1 MPFPDLERRLRG
13 RRAQA
18 LLALG
23 AFFSILLVL
32 VFVDPRTAP
41 YAPFCP
47 FHRATGLWC
56 PGCGTGRALH
66 ALVHGDVLHAVRL
79 NVLAVA
85 AIPVFLALA
94 IGAALRPERQLPVP
108 PVWLRWAIYALLA
121 FFLVARNLPFAP
133 PPPLRSH
140 RVRAHSVNAFSARP
154 NSFAATRRSASL
166 RRALPLSRAST
177 AIARCN

>member
-1 MPFPDLERRLRG
+1 MPFEVLVARPRG

-23 AFFSILLVL
+23 AFFGLLLVL
-32 VFVDPRTAP
+32 VFVDPATARW
-41 YAPFCP
+41 APFCP

-66 ALVHGDVLHAVRL
+66 ALVHGDVLRAVRL

-85 AIPVFLALA
+85 SVPVFLALA
-94 IGAALRPERQLPVP
+94 LTAALRPGRPLPLP
-108 PVWLRWAIYALLA
+108 PVWLRVAIYALLA

-133 PPPLRSH
+133 
-140 RVRAHSVNAFSARP
+140 
-154 NSFAATRRSASL
+154 FAVWAPR
-166 RRALPLSRAST
+166 
-177 AIARCN
+177 